1 MIYDSY
7 MVKELKSMKF
17 YINIEY
23 FNDIIKFIKYL
34 RSLGEDN
41 SWFCDVFILIIFHQN
56 LPNNEHKMNKELLS
70 KEQIMNVFDLRL
82 LEMMRIIMIL
92 DSLSHQIFD
101 PTDWTSQINMNL
113 DNVRKYFIQD
123 NK

>member
-1 MIYDSY
+1 
-7 MVKELKSMKF
+7 
-17 YINIEY
+17 
-23 FNDIIKFIKYL
+23 
-34 RSLGEDN
+34 
-41 SWFCDVFILIIFHQN
+41 
-56 LPNNEHKMNKELLS
+56 
-70 KEQIMNVFDLRL
+70 MNVFDLRL

-113 DNVRKYFIQD
+113 DNVRKYFILD

>member
-1 MIYDSY
+1 
-7 MVKELKSMKF
+7 
-17 YINIEY
+17 
-23 FNDIIKFIKYL
+23 
-34 RSLGEDN
+34 
-41 SWFCDVFILIIFHQN
+41 
-56 LPNNEHKMNKELLS
+56 MNKELLS